1 MNGLYAYP
9 GAKGMD
15 SLNYV
20 EVMKY
25 KDEFGQPIPRL
36 VDTCFGAG
44 NIVATACK
52 YPTRVTNELNKDIFR
67 LAKIISTKDGQMAV
81 LHQLLLMEVSKKQF
95 ETCKKQLGKDTKD
108 EVYYCAC
115 VWYVYLFSFNGR
127 GEQWSEASSN
137 KKLLTDS
144 RLNSLDLYKGIEVK
158 NKDMLDL
165 LREEKEQPELMA
177 KTMYFLDPPYM
188 NNNVKYKENKAAK
201 REFHLELVELLNGI
215 PYVMLCGYDNDVYNK
230 YLCEELGYYKYC
242 MGEKKLSASVVA
254 KNSIRKTNK
263 EYIWTSYPVKGVYL
277 Q

>member
-1 MNGLYAYP
+1 MYGLYAYP
-9 GAKGMD
+9 GAKGID
-15 SLNYV
+15 SLHYV
-20 EVMKY
+20 ELMKY
-25 KDEFGQPIPRL
+25 KDDSGQPITRF
-36 VDTCFGAG
+36 VETCFGAG
-44 NIVATACK
+44 NVVATAST
-52 YPTRVTNELNKDIFR
+52 YPTRITNELNTDIYR
-67 LAKIISTKDGQMAV
+67 LAKMICTKDYQMDV
-81 LHQLLLMEVSKKQF
+81 LQQLLCMEITKEQF
-95 ETCKKQLGKDTKD
+95 QKCKDQLGKTTDN

-115 VWYVYLFSFNGR
+115 VWFVHLFSFNGR
-127 GEQWSEASSN
+127 GEQWSEASLN

-165 LREEKEQPELMA
+165 LNEEKKQPELMA

-188 NNNVKYKENKAAK
+188 NNNVKYKENEAAK
-201 REFHLELVELLNGI
+201 REFHLELVELLKGI

-230 YLCEELGYYKYC
+230 HLCEELGYYKYC
-242 MGEKKLSASVVA
+242 MGEKKLSANVVA